1 VAHAASSKVTPPR
14 IRRGVCFID
23 SI

>member
-14 IRRGVCFID
+14 IRRGVCFIE